1 MMPSIYSL
9 ESWAKECAKISLKIK
24 GSLAVSMQTVR
35 PRSTTDATQA
45 RTHTTHTPPAHP
57 GTPPAHPGTPRHSN
71 TRAVGQWPVVSHAE
85 GREDKL
91 ASSSGRD
98 VGETN

>member
-57 GTPPAHPGTPRHSN
+57 GTPRHSN